1 MSEEK
6 EYTKRTLV
14 TTEEETSDHKKKSK
28 TSSKSNS
35 DRRSNHKHDYEP
47 VIIEEEHSRKE
58 YHWAKRCKIC
68 GRVDD
73 RGWFKDD
80 SKKDLIKRKETIKFQ
95 SGDTFTFDI
104 FYSFR
109 ELQKLFPGAS
119 IIKCTNYGRGE
130 YEEVKEGRA

>member
-14 TTEEETSDHKKKSK
+14 TTEEETSAHKKKSK
-28 TSSKSNS
+28 TSSKSASTKRS
-35 DRRSNHKHDYEP
+35 DHKHDYEP
-47 VIIEEEHSRKE
+47 IIIEYDKGRLTNK
-58 YHWAKRCKIC
+58 YYWAKRCKIC

-73 RGWFKDD
+73 NPGWFKPDG
-80 SKKDLIKRKETIKFQ
+80 KKGLIKKKETVKLQ

-109 ELQKLFPGAS
+109 ELQKLFPGTA
-119 IIKCTNYGRGE
+119 IMKCTNYGRGE
-130 YEEVKEGRA
+130 YEEVKG